1 VKARYEYDFVTV
13 EPGRR
18 SPRDAYRDII
28 EERAADGWRL
38 VQVLPAPPRR
48 FRSPR
53 PVDLVF
59 ERPVRA
65 DGSGGPDV
73 TVGPV

>member
-1 VKARYEYDFVTV
+1 VRARYEYEFVTV

-18 SPRDAYRDII
+18 QARDAYRGII

-48 FRSPR
+48 FRSPG
-53 PVDLVF
+53 PVGLVF
-59 ERPVRA
+59 ERPVLPA
-65 DGSGGPDV
+65 PDDPDV